1 MIPLF
6 AIISTTKSRNQNNEN
21 GFVLSLDGCEN
32 IISKFNNDSLMLANL
47 DYNKNIKILKANCNE
62 EKESRINTI
71 ISQYNNQTNNTVA
84 GSNSSLNVQTQAQVQ
99 INTSLLIDE
108 NPNDIK
114 YDYIKYLSLSAFLC
128 CWCFPFTGIPAL
140 IYAFFIKKFYKL
152 RDMVTAKEYLL
163 RVEKLILMTFIC
175 GFVVIAI
182 LFALLQVYYFNVPN
196 LI

>member
-6 AIISTTKSRNQNNEN
+6 SIISTSKSRNQNYEK
-21 GFVLSLDGCEN
+21 GFVSSLDDCDN
-32 IISKFNNDSLMLANL
+32 RILKINNDSSILANL

-71 ISQYNNQTNNTVA
+71 ISHYNNQTNNTVA

-108 NPNDIK
+108 NHIDIK
-114 YDYIKYLSLSAFLC
+114 YDYIKYLSLIAFLC

-152 RDMVTAKEYLL
+152 RDMVTAKAYLL

-182 LFALLQVYYFNVPN
+182 LFAFMQVYYFNLPN
-196 LI
+196 LV